1 MPEKTD
7 DLTVQGAEE
16 KTKKK
21 KGKWLR
27 ILLILLLLLLI
38 GSCFGLRGLMPK
50 EEGDTIQREMDA
62 RLGMLPGLTEEERQ
76 KRLNQAVEEGYF
88 NISMNGIPTFK
99 NGRAKGDVNIE
110 NVQGNRYSFTVNI
123 AVKSV
128 DAEKYPKAAE
138 YVGQTV
144 LTTGMLDPG
153 SYLTE
158 KKLDVDLPK
167 GEYVCEAL
175 FTAYKTKDDAGNEI
189 QEEYGSAAMMIVLDV
204 QS

>member
-27 ILLILLLLLLI
+27 ILLILLLLLLM
-38 GSCFGLRGLMPK
+38 GSCFGYRYLTPK
-50 EEGDTIQREMDA
+50 EQGDAIQREMDA
-62 RLGMLPGLTEEERQ
+62 RLGVLPGLSEEERQ

-110 NVQGNRYSFTVNI
+110 NIQGNHYSFTVNI
-123 AVKSV
+123 TVMSV

-153 SYLTE
+153 SYLSE
-158 KKLDVDLPK
+158 KKRDVNLPK
-167 GEYVCEAL
+167 GDYVCEAA
-175 FTAYKTKDDAGNEI
+175 FTAYKTKDDAGNDI
-189 QEEYGSAAMMIVLDV
+189 QEEYGSAVMMVVLDV